1 MAKTQA
7 KTKHKDTEPLSEFQD
22 TSVTGRTDEKASAKK
37 KAADKNK
44 PAKGIPDVILPE
56 KRKGKVVDM
65 APPPAPKKDQISIQ
79 KVKIFDDHHLIITYT
94 KLAPDGTHSE
104 HPGESYPERFMHA
117 DLRSK
122 FKALAIHMALTQ
134 GYIPKADIKSIT
146 RYNQDLVKTFT
157 VTGVSIKA
165 GEGVIITGHKKTDFK
180 AAANF
185 NTPFTR
191 LGDADTA
198 AYSFVEDLQEKLDEL
213 VEEVI
218 QYLEGTKVGEDPQGK
233 LDFKEEEDA
242 PYVDEA
248 M

>member
-1 MAKTQA
+1 MAKAKA
-7 KTKHKDTEPLSEFQD
+7 KTKEKDVEPLSSFQD
-22 TSVTGRTDEKASAKK
+22 TSITGRKDPAPKDKK
-37 KAADKNK
+37 KPA
-44 PAKGIPDVILPE
+44 AKGTPDVITKE
-56 KRKGKVVDM
+56 KKKSGKVVEM
-65 APPPAPKKDQISIQ
+65 APAVAPKKDQVSIQ
-79 KVKIFDDHHLIITYT
+79 KAKIFDDHHLIITYT

-146 RYNQDLVKTFT
+146 RYNQDLVKSFT

-191 LGDADTA
+191 LGDPDTA

-233 LDFKEEEDA
+233 LDFKEEEEP